1 MPTSS
6 YVQPNSLIT
15 KNFRAPPLCPGETF
29 KNSIMYSNEQHLDVW
44 WSWNNAENVRRL
56 LLNYASEERH
66 CTAVPCCTPF
76 SLPSISL
83 HIREEE
89 MLLTLPSSSIIHLME
104 DWNCVSATAQIL
116 YQTRC
121 ATAALPPSCLLVVV
135 AFLCARHLPSPLIS
149 SLSCIVTRWHLQ
161 ARLRPTPSVSDQHYT
176 MTTVIEIAEPERSP
190 LL

>member
-1 MPTSS
+1 M
-6 YVQPNSLIT
+6 
-15 KNFRAPPLCPGETF
+15 
-29 KNSIMYSNEQHLDVW
+29 
-44 WSWNNAENVRRL
+44 
-56 LLNYASEERH
+56 
-66 CTAVPCCTPF
+66 PCCTPF

-83 HIREEE
+83 HIRKEE

-135 AFLCARHLPSPLIS
+135 AFLCARHLPRPLIS

-176 MTTVIEIAEPERSP
+176 MTTVTETAEPERSP
-190 LL
+190 LLLKESGADLLLISGHKTFIITHILQTCILCCGAQ